1 MNILLLGPKNL
12 VLLNFLR
19 SYNDSVT
26 QISEKISLGYIEEN
40 DFDFLISYGYRYIIS
55 EIILNLFKDRAINLH
70 ISFLPF
76 NRGADPNFWSFLEN
90 TPKGVTIHML
100 DKGVDTGKIIFQK
113 EIFFTSKNESLLS
126 SYEKL
131 HQTILDLFFENWEK
145 IKTKNFK
152 LSKQIGTGSFHA
164 LKDIEQYLYLLKK
177 DGWNTKV
184 SKLKIEKK

>member
-26 QISEKISLGYIEEN
+26 QISEKISLGYIEKN

>member
-26 QISEKISLGYIEEN
+26 QISEKISLGYIEKN

-100 DKGVDTGKIIFQK
+100 DKGVDTGKIIYQK

-131 HQTILDLFFENWEK
+131 HQTILNLFFENGEK